1 MCPIVI
7 TTGNNNSIR
16 YSTIKYFC
24 ERVNYIS
31 KDNMYLSSH
40 VVRSWCHSNDIVN
53 VLNGSPATVN
63 EGENLTNML
72 LMTVELNS
80 SLFWTSQGIER

>member
-1 MCPIVI
+1 
-7 TTGNNNSIR
+7 
-16 YSTIKYFC
+16 
-24 ERVNYIS
+24 
-31 KDNMYLSSH
+31 MYLSSH